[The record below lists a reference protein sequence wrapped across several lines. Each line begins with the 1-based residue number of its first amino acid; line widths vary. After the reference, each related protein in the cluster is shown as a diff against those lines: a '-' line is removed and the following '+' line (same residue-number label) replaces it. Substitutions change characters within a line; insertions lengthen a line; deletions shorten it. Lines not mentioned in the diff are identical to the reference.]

1 MNNETNEI
9 SAEKATPQ
17 TKYKDTVFRML
28 FSDKRELLAL
38 YNAVNDTGYD
48 NPDELSVTTLE
59 NAIYMTVKNDISCV
73 VDMRLNLYEHQST
86 VNPNLPL
93 RDLDYVARNF
103 AQFYLRKD
111 IYTPKLIPLPNPKF
125 IVFYNGERLQPA
137 MRELRLSDA
146 FVHKEE
152 HPDLEL
158 VVTQININPG
168 YNDNFLMKCPTLKQ
182 YMQYVD
188 RVRRY
193 QKDMSLEQAVSIAV
207 DECIKEDILADFLK
221 KNKGEVISMS
231 LYEYDE
237 ELHRKSMIEY
247 GREEGHKEGLR
258 EGHAAGLKEGR
269 TAMLI
274 SLICRKLAKGKDI
287 QTIADELEE
296 DADLIEKICK
306 IAKSFAPDY
315 DEDKILEQLQTINV

>member
-9 SAEKATPQ
+9 SAEKATPKA
-17 TKYKDTVFRML
+17 KYKDTVFRML

-38 YNAVNDTGYD
+38 YNAVNNTGYD
-48 NPDELSVTTLE
+48 NPDELTVTTLE

-93 RDLDYVARNF
+93 RDLDYVSRNF
-103 AQFYLRKD
+103 TQFYNRKD

-125 IVFYNGERLQPA
+125 IVFYNGEKSQPA
-137 MRELRLSDA
+137 MRKLRLSDA

-152 HPDLEL
+152 QPDLEL
-158 VVTQININPG
+158 IVTQININPG
-168 YNDNFLMKCPTLKQ
+168 YNDDFLMKCPTLKQ

-193 QKDMSLEQAVSIAV
+193 QKKMSLEQAVSIAV
-207 DECIKEDILADFLK
+207 DECIKEDILADFLR
-221 KNKGEVISMS
+221 KNKREVISMS

-237 ELHRKSMIEY
+237 ELHEKSMIEY
-247 GREEGHKEGLR
+247 GREEGILGSITI
-258 EGHAAGLKEGR
+258 LKDMGCPEEQI
-269 TAMLI
+269 I
-274 SLICRKLAKGKDI
+274 SKLTNVYHI
-287 QTIADELEE
+287 
-296 DADLIEKICK
+296 
-306 IAKSFAPDY
+306 S
-315 DEDKILEQLQTINV
+315 EDKAQQLLHKKQ